1 MSDNH
6 QEKKPAEN
14 KFNVLLNLSTKPQIT
29 GQLTTF
35 KYQSRDVWLSHP
47 GTCYAKYNCW
57 LGVLLNQWKGPP
69 LFPFPAKTH
78 ISGWG
83 LEGEP
88 VADTTAAGQWLHKTS
103 LVLRLKW
110 NEMKRNQD
118 KGGWEE
124 QRLRAGRSF
133 LSSGQSKH
141 LVLFLL
147 NTKLKTLLLSC
158 NYLLVRP
165 HKEKLDL

>member
-1 MSDNH
+1 MSCLTWALNHRSQDNW
-6 QEKKPAEN
+6 Q
-14 KFNVLLNLSTKPQIT
+14 LLNTSPGMCGYPTLVLVTPNIT
-29 GQLTTF
+29 A
-35 KYQSRDVWLSHP
+35 D
-47 GTCYAKYNCW
+47 
-57 LGVLLNQWKGPP
+57 LGCSWINEKDHHYFHSLP
-69 LFPFPAKTH
+69 TH

-118 KGGWEE
+118 KGGWE

-141 LVLFLL
+141 LGLFLL